1 MRKMTC
7 IYNVQSILKTK
18 LQKIQLENRQM
29 QAEYRERHFRGIE
42 YTHGKQAHK
51 KMFNIISH

>member
-7 IYNVQSILKTK
+7 IYNIQRILKTK

-29 QAEYRERHFRGIE
+29 QAEYRKRHFHGIE
-42 YTHGKQAHK
+42 YTHGK
-51 KMFNIISH
+51 